1 MPGVKVQR
9 RKAGTNR
16 AAIYAR
22 VSDKSQ
28 DGEDKTSISEQISD
42 MEAYCERRGLTIV
55 ARYQEVGRGW
65 SKKRPEFQRM
75 LADARQD
82 RFDTIVCW
90 KSDRLSRG
98 MYPAAALMEV
108 VEAHRLNI
116 EAVMDAIDMKTFGLM
131 AAVGKIELDNFR
143 ERASMGKR
151 GSAKQ
156 GRVPIGN
163 IPYGY
168 RVGEDGRPEVDES
181 EAEVVRRIYQMY
193 VDEDKGTPAITRH
206 LNAEGVPPSKSHG
219 RWWDGQVYRIL
230 SNETY
235 RGTWWYGRARYV
247 ATEEGMQVYE
257 QPEDEWI
264 GVPFPVLIDE
274 ETWAKT
280 KALRRKRRIRSKRNT
295 KVFYLLQHMVR
306 CAECGFLMGGAAT
319 TKKEVKR
326 NGKVYKY
333 EMNPPRRYYRCY
345 GYQQMRLQCRP
356 KPMIRAER
364 LEGLVWNE
372 VKKVLENPNLIVAG
386 IKAMDAQEDSGGL
399 VEEIALAERDLQ
411 GVQIEEDRAI
421 RLYVSGKITE
431 DQLDHQRKFITERL
445 EMLRS
450 KLAGYRSQQTALT
463 ERRNLMENFVAW
475 ADEMGNRLDDLT
487 DEGRREVLQFLLDG
501 ATIDGDYRVQITL
514 AVPVDD
520 FVSTEPPASG
530 TGRRS
535 SGECRSTHTRR
546 SGSTSSRSCG
556 TSWTTT
562 TGTGSTSAR
571 GATALRPST
580 ATSTASTGRWPT
592 PSGSAT
598 GSTS

>member
-1 MPGVKVQR
+1 MAKTSY
-9 RKAGTNR
+9 RKADMSR

-28 DGEDKTSISEQISD
+28 DAEDKTSISEQISD
-42 MEAYCERRGLTIV
+42 MEAHCERRGLTIV

-75 LADARQD
+75 LADGRQG

-108 VEAHRLNI
+108 IEAHRINI
-116 EAVMDAIDMKTFGLM
+116 EAVMDAIDLKTFGLM

-143 ERASMGKR
+143 ERSSMGKR

-156 GRVPIGN
+156 GRIPIGN

-168 RVGEDGRPEVDES
+168 RVGEDGRPEVVEF

-193 VDEDKGTPAITRH
+193 VQEGKGAPAITRQ
-206 LNAEGVPPSKSHG
+206 LNAEGVPVAASG
-219 RWWDGQVYRIL
+219 RQWWDGQVHRIL

-247 ATEEGMQVYE
+247 STEEGMQVYD
-257 QPEDEWI
+257 QPQDEWI
-264 GVPFPVLIDE
+264 GVPFPTLVDE
-274 ETWAKT
+274 ETWEKA
-280 KALRRKRRIRSKRNT
+280 KALRRKRKTKSKRNT

-333 EMNPPRRYYRCY
+333 AMNPPRRYYRCY

-364 LEGLVWNE
+364 LERLVWNE
-372 VKKVLENPNLIVAG
+372 IRKVLENPGLIIAG
-386 IKAMDAQEDSGGL
+386 IEAMSSQEDGGGL
-399 VEEIALAERDLQ
+399 AEEIALAERDLQ
-411 GVQIEEDRAI
+411 NVQMEEDRAI

-445 EMLRS
+445 EMLRAR
-450 KLAGYRSQQTALT
+450 LAGYRSQQTALA
-463 ERRNLMENFVAW
+463 EKRSLMENFVAW
-475 ADEMGNRLDDLT
+475 ADKMGDRLDDLT
-487 DEGRREVLQFLLDG
+487 DEGRRKVLQFLLDG
-501 ATIDGDYRVQITL
+501 ATIDSGYNVQITL

-520 FVSTEPPASG
+520 FVSIEPPVSDFRCR
-530 TGRRS
+530 TRRRS
-535 SGECRSTHTRR
+535 R
-546 SGSTSSRSCG
+546 
-556 TSWTTT
+556 
-562 TGTGSTSAR
+562 
-571 GATALRPST
+571 
-580 ATSTASTGRWPT
+580 
-592 PSGSAT
+592 
-598 GSTS
+598 